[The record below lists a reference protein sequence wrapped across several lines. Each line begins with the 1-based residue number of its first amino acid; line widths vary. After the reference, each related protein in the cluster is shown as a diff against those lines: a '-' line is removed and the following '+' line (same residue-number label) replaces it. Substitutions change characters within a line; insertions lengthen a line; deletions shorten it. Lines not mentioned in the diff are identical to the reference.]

1 MSDMDSTPR
10 RFHDRRLKYR
20 LRRIRY
26 ASDAPSMSLGSAMGG
41 DADVVDVGNAS
52 ALAGELA
59 TAKQELAEANA
70 ELDKL
75 REEAK
80 AEILRARAE
89 MENQRRRL
97 QRDRD
102 EFKKVAAA
110 DVLQKLMPPIDHF
123 ELAVKSFSATAD
135 PQSVMTGVELIFGE
149 LLSVLEQAG
158 LSRISPLGEKF
169 DPNFH
174 EAIGTA
180 QLADKPAN
188 EVVECMRAG
197 YVLSGRVLRP
207 AMVRVNLGVEEVQA
221 EADTEAVAEE
231 SPAPQTE
238 S

>member
-1 MSDMDSTPR
+1 MSDMDSTPH

-26 ASDAPSMSLGSAMGG
+26 ASDAPNMAIGSG
-41 DADVVDVGNAS
+41 ADVVRVGGNS
-52 ALAGELA
+52 ALEGELA
-59 TAKQELAEANA
+59 TAKQQLEEANA
-70 ELDKL
+70 ELEKL
-75 REEAK
+75 RDEAK
-80 AEILRARAE
+80 AEVLRARAE

-97 QRDRD
+97 QRDRE

-135 PQSVMTGVELIFGE
+135 PHSVMAGVELIFGE

-180 QLADKPAN
+180 QIADKPAN

-207 AMVRVNLGVEEVQA
+207 AMVRVNLGVEHESQV
-221 EADTEAVAEE
+221 EAVAEAAE
-231 SPAPQTE
+231 SADPASE

>member
-1 MSDMDSTPR
+1 
-10 RFHDRRLKYR
+10 
-20 LRRIRY
+20 
-26 ASDAPSMSLGSAMGG
+26 MG
-41 DADVVDVGNAS
+41 
-52 ALAGELA
+52 ALAGGGPDVEDVA
-59 TAKQELAEANA
+59 GASAQAAELAEANQALA
-70 ELDKL
+70 EANTELEKL

-97 QRDRD
+97 QRDRE
-102 EFKKVAAA
+102 EFKKMAAG

-123 ELAVKSFSATAD
+123 ELAVKSFSVTAD
-135 PQSVMTGVELIFGE
+135 PQSIMAGVELVFNE
-149 LLSVLEQAG
+149 LLSVLEQSG

-207 AMVRVNLGVEEVQA
+207 AMVRVNLGAEEPAV
-221 EADTEAVAEE
+221 EAVAED
-231 SPAPQTE
+231 SSSPQTE